1 MFVKVKQIMSSEEIK
16 QLEPVTPQ
24 IAAIK
29 ARRDEEAKAILRG
42 DDKRLMVI
50 VGPCSADNEPAV

>member
-50 VGPCSADNEPAV
+50 VGPC